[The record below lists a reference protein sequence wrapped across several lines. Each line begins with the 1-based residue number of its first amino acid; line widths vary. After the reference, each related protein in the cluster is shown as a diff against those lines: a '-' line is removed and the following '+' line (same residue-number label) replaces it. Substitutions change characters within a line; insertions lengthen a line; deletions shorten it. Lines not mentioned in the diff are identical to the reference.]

1 MRAGGH
7 IRERDGALALE
18 GFIGDRLVAANIAAV
33 NNSIHIFTQVHVHVH
48 TCMYTMYMYMYYSM
62 CMCIYMYM
70 HVCIQCTCTCII
82 VCVCVY
88 TCIHVQYDGPC
99 FASLYL

>member
-33 NNSIHIFTQVHVHVH
+33 NNSIHIFTQV
-48 TCMYTMYMYMYYSM
+48 YMYMYL
-62 CMCIYMYM
+62 
-70 HVCIQCTCTCII
+70 CIQCTCII
-82 VCVCVY
+82 VRVCVY
-88 TCIHVQYDGPC
+88 MYTYVYMYSIVLCHYTCK
-99 FASLYL
+99 